1 MSHINWLRA
10 VRGSLHSAIGCD
22 GRASLFVLLLLQ
34 ELLVL
39 GVAEMFAIDSDMC
52 VFSQECVECFVEG
65 LLGFRSINSREVLFR
80 SSGEDG

>member
-39 GVAEMFAIDSDMC
+39 GVAEMFAIDSDI
-52 VFSQECVECFVEG
+52 
-65 LLGFRSINSREVLFR
+65 INSREVLFR